1 MSGPIARDVLA
12 PASSVSSETV
22 RRRLAPHVIDLGEG
36 AWIAILGGWLADHEA
51 TADALVAT
59 LPLRVELLRIGA
71 GEVATPRRTSW
82 HGDPGSTYAYSGRTF
97 APEPWTPELERIR
110 DALQATTGVRFG
122 SVLVN
127 EYRGGRDSMGWHADD
142 EPELG
147 PRAPDDVLIASVSLG
162 ARRRFV
168 MRHRRRPAEK
178 REWALGAGDL
188 LVMGGATQRRWQH
201 AVPKTAKPVGAR
213 VNLTF
218 RIVR

>member
-1 MSGPIARDVLA
+1 MSPE
-12 PASSVSSETV
+12 SSEPA
-22 RRRLAPHVIDLGEG
+22 RARLAPHVLDLGEG
-36 AWIAILGGWLADHEA
+36 AWVAMIEGWLPDHARVME
-51 TADALVAT
+51 ALVRT
-59 LPLRVELLRIGA
+59 LPLHVEMLRIGA
-71 GEVATPRRTSW
+71 REVATPRRTSW
-82 HGDPGSTYAYSGRTF
+82 HGDPGTTYAYSGRSF
-97 APEPWTPELERIR
+97 DPSPWTAELSAIR
-110 DALQATTGVRFG
+110 DALERTTGVRFG

-168 MRHRRRPAEK
+168 LRHRRRTSD
-178 REWALGAGDL
+178 RHEWSLGEGDL
-188 LVMGGATQRRWQH
+188 LVMGGATQKRWRH

-213 VNLTF
+213 MNLTY